1 MTVKLMNIYINFE
14 TPTLNRNY
22 HKENGVEDEKNQ
34 LIKTPQR
41 PQMLEIAWRHK
52 TATATM
58 CVCSRRGN
66 TKDVTKTQIRILE
79 VKMAMSEM
87 QNMMGELMAD

>member
-1 MTVKLMNIYINFE
+1 MNIYSNFG
-14 TPTLNRNY
+14 TLPPNRNY
-22 HKENGVEDEKNQ
+22 HQENGVQDEKNQ

-41 PQMLEIAWRHK
+41 PQMLEIARRHK
-52 TATATM
+52 TASYCN
-58 CVCSRRGN
+58 CVHVFQKGN

-87 QNMMGELMAD
+87 KNTMGEN